1 MPPEMSGLTYPPS
14 TVYQHGL
21 TLFGLKSVIGGAD
34 KKGTMAHSV
43 DPRRHA
49 GIRDER
55 GIVLPLTLLMMVVL
69 TALTL
74 GLLSMA
80 AFEPV
85 ISKNLEQ
92 TTQARFAAEA
102 GLEWAFN
109 QVAPQGNWNQFLQGA
124 TANGVTLTSGTP
136 MGTLSTARGTFTV
149 VIRNDSL
156 AGDAA
161 ITGDSVTTPEASAT
175 ADANNI
181 VILTSTGTVGT
192 AVKSVR
198 AVLKKALFPNGR
210 PPGALN
216 FPGNEA
222 EVAFTGNSFEVDG
235 RGYKMDGT
243 FDSACADRWGIA
255 VSTALP
261 TGTPGSNEAVV
272 ESALS
277 SQQEDNVKGKKQD
290 ASGLAEGDNTVAA
303 APELDPANIQAFID
317 QAKNAADISLA
328 SSPPSGLSFNSIGST
343 CASTPNDQN
352 CWGTASNPKIVYIKG
367 VPDPTSAFSAL
378 QIAGNSTGYGILI
391 VEDGDLRI
399 SGNFGWWGIIIV
411 TGQNVG
417 VGFLGGGNQTVYG
430 AVISNETATDPGY
443 REGVLQGNAKLRYSC
458 EALDSSLNNRKLT
471 AIVGW
476 KDLAPGE

>member
-1 MPPEMSGLTYPPS
+1 MD
-14 TVYQHGL
+14 HN
-21 TLFGLKSVIGGAD
+21 
-34 KKGTMAHSV
+34 V
-43 DPRRHA
+43 DPRQHV
-49 GIRDER
+49 GFRDER

-69 TALTL
+69 TALAL
-74 GLLSMA
+74 GLVSMA
-80 AFEPV
+80 GFEPV

-109 QVAPQGNWNQFLQGA
+109 QIAPQPQGNWNQFLSGP
-124 TANGVTLTSGTP
+124 TSEDGNGVIMTSGTP
-136 MGTLSTARGTFTV
+136 MGTLSTARGTFK
-149 VIRNDSL
+149 VIVRNDTL
-156 AGDAA
+156 PGDTA
-161 ITGDSVTTPEASAT
+161 ITGCVPTAPCAPNPVIPETATT
-175 ADANNI
+175 DNNK
-181 VILTSTGTVGT
+181 VLILTSTGTVGT

-243 FDSACADRWGIA
+243 FDSSCADRWGIA
-255 VSTALP
+255 VSNTLP
-261 TGTPGSNEAVV
+261 TGTPGSNEPVV

-277 SQQEDNVKGKKQD
+277 SQQKDNVKGKKQV

-303 APELDPANIQAFID
+303 ASELDPANIQAFID
-317 QAKNAADISLA
+317 QAKNAADISLT
-328 SSPPSGLSFNSIGST
+328 SSPPSGLSFNDIGST

-352 CWGTASNPKIVYIKG
+352 CWGTANNPKIVYVKG
-367 VPDPTSAFSAL
+367 APDPTSAFSAL
-378 QIAGNSTGYGILI
+378 QIGGTSTGYGILI

-399 SGNFGWWGIIIV
+399 NGNFGWWGIIIV
-411 TGQNVG
+411 TGQYVG

-458 EALDSSLNNRKLT
+458 EALDSAFNNRKLT
-471 AIVGW
+471 AIIGW